1 MANFPGSKQFFLI
14 MGGLHRKN
22 VHVFGMIH
30 HSANNLCPTEDFRSP
45 GLYRK
50 TRLLKFV
57 HTPNICREIESH
69 IGKDERPRMSL
80 SRLWGVG
87 GEGWKL
93 ILPWAFIGLRYEY
106 FPLRKVGRLPGT
118 LCEKGRFTFPL
129 SLQSFNG
136 CFTTDCVHPVD
147 YVDCVDCVDNVSGC
161 YFKKSLDY
169 RRLPERLVAYS

>member
-1 MANFPGSKQFFLI
+1 MGWGGVIGYSIWQLIDRHSRVFNKIANTPWIFPSHDPLSNGQFPREQAILSHH
-14 MGGLHRKN
+14 GGLHRKN

-69 IGKDERPRMSL
+69 IGKDERPRRSL

-87 GEGWKL
+87 WGRGWQL
-93 ILPWAFIGLRYEY
+93 ILVWAIIGLGFEY
-106 FPLRKVGRLPGT
+106 FLLRQVGRLPNNLTKKRLIG
-118 LCEKGRFTFPL
+118 LPVFPL
-129 SLQSFNG
+129 FS
-136 CFTTDCVHPVD
+136 H
-147 YVDCVDCVDNVSGC
+147 Y
-161 YFKKSLDY
+161 
-169 RRLPERLVAYS
+169 